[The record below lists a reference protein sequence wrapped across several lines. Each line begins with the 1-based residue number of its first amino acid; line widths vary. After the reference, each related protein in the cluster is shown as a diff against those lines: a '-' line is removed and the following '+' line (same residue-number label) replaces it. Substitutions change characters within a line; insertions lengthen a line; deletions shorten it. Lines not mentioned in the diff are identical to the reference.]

1 MRHSDQL
8 DQLASSLAVVQ
19 ASIEDAPKDKVNPH
33 FKSKY
38 ADLATILQT
47 VRPIL
52 AANGLSVTQT
62 TGVTPEGAMV
72 LTTTL
77 LHKSGQWM
85 SGDYLLEPAQRT
97 PQGMGSAMTY
107 GRRYALAAIVGIAQD
122 DDDGNAASDRYN
134 GHQQAPRYEQ
144 PAPRQAT
151 PAPRPAAPAASTD
164 PFDKWAIAA
173 GEKLGVNKY
182 EVINHLAKHFKITGD
197 LSQKWAAV
205 KAMWLDPQ
213 DKLDLIEEL
222 RAYEAQSNA
231 NDVAELSTNA

>member
-144 PAPRQAT
+144 PAPRQA
-151 PAPRPAAPAASTD
+151 APQATPAAPSD
-164 PFDKWAIAA
+164 PFDKWITAA
-173 GEKLGVNKY
+173 ATKLGTNKWA
-182 EVINHLAKHFKITGD
+182 VIGHLCKHFEVAGD
-197 LSQKWAAV
+197 QGQRWQAIKT
-205 KAMWLDPQ
+205 MWLDPQ

-222 RAYEAQSNA
+222 RAYEAQRNA